1 MNLSTIVM
9 HYFLLNRLK
18 TEAEQ
23 AEKLKSEVRQISS
36 TAINLQHNL
45 EEVSQARD
53 ETQTAYKV
61 CAC

>member
-1 MNLSTIVM
+1 M

-23 AEKLKSEVRQISS
+23 AEKLKSEVRQISN
-36 TAINLQHNL
+36 TALNLQHNL

-61 CAC
+61 CAY